1 MRAWTRAAARRRV
14 IVNTSEHAVSGILY
28 KQVGPLLVLRD
39 ASLLTPGGPATPI
52 SGEVLIERSRVEFV
66 QVVGS

>member
-1 MRAWTRAAARRRV
+1 MRAWTRVVAHRRV

-28 KQVGPLLVLRD
+28 KQIGPLLVLRD
-39 ASLLTPGGPATPI
+39 ASMLMPGGQATPI
-52 SGEVLIERSRVEFV
+52 SGEVVIERSKVEFV